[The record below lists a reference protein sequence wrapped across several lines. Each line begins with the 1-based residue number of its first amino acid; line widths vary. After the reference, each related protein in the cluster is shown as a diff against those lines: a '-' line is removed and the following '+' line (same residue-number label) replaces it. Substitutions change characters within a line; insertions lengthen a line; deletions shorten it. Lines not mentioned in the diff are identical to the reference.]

1 MNRRLGA
8 ILRCL
13 GIALVTFGAGLAHP
27 APPQTLG
34 YQGFLTSAT
43 GVPVTG
49 PPAVSMTFSLF
60 AAPAGG
66 SPLWRESQAVTVTN
80 GAFSVVL
87 GTGTLLAGAP
97 LGSLAFDVPY
107 FLEVTAG
114 GDTLLPRR
122 ELTASPYAFRA
133 LSLEPSATVAGSQVT
148 GALTGATISGAQITG
163 QVPGG
168 VPPGYMILGTTTI
181 APPGFD
187 LVGPLTGGYNVFVRQ
202 GLGGQSILPSVP
214 AISVNEGG
222 TAAFTATLSL
232 APAADTTVFVSS
244 GNTAAVTVSPTTLTF
259 TPANYATP
267 QAITVTGI
275 QDPDLADDAATV
287 TLAAAGITNATVAVT
302 AIDDDAQTIVRSIS
316 SITVAEGSTATFTA
330 SLSHAPAGN
339 LTVSVA
345 SANTAAVTVSPPT
358 LTFTPANYAV
368 PQTVTASGTQDAN
381 AGSESTTISLST
393 ATAATVSVSVTTI
406 DDEVQAIIAS
416 HAFLSPSEGGISA
429 FTARLAYAPAANV
442 VVSVSS
448 DIPASVAVSPST
460 LTFTPANYA
469 TPQTVTVSGP
479 EDDNA
484 QNEVAVVS
492 LGAPGIATAT
502 LEVQT
507 NDNDSVNFL
516 SVSGA
521 AGLNVN
527 EGGTATFTVH
537 LAFTP
542 PAAGV
547 TVSISSGNLLAATV
561 SPASLLFTPANYSV
575 PQTVTVTGV
584 PDANLVNDLAT
595 ITVSGAFAP
604 TVTFTVTVV
613 DTGP

>member
-1 MNRRLGA
+1 MNRRLGT

-13 GIALVTFGAGLAHP
+13 GIALVTFGAGLAQP

-34 YQGFLTSAT
+34 YQGFLTSAA
-43 GVPVTG
+43 GVPVTS

-66 SPLWRESQAVTVTN
+66 SPLWRESQAVTVSN

-133 LSLEPSATVAGSQVT
+133 LSLEPSATVAASQVT
-148 GALTGATISGAQITG
+148 GALTGATISGAQVTG

-168 VPPGYMILGTTTI
+168 VPPGYMILGTTSI

-187 LVGPLTGGYNVFVRQ
+187 LVGPLAGGYNVFVRQ

-214 AISVNEGG
+214 SVTVNEGG
-222 TAAFTATLSL
+222 TAAFTASLSL

-244 GNTAAVTVSPTTLTF
+244 GNTAAVTASPATLTF

-267 QAITVTGI
+267 QAITVTGV
-275 QDPDLADDAATV
+275 QDPDLADDAATI
-287 TLAAAGITNATVAVT
+287 TLAAAGIPNATVAVT
-302 AIDDDAQTIVRSIS
+302 AIDDDAQTIVRSAS
-316 SITVAEGSTATFTA
+316 SITVAEGGATTFTVN
-330 SLSHAPAGN
+330 LSHAPAGN
-339 LTVSVA
+339 VTVTVA
-345 SANTAAVTVSPPT
+345 SANTAAVTVSPST

-368 PQTVTASGTQDAN
+368 PQTVTANGTQDAN
-381 AGSESTTISLST
+381 AGSESTTINLSS
-393 ATAATVSVSVTTI
+393 ATAATVSVGVTTI
-406 DDEVQAIIAS
+406 DDEVQAIFVS
-416 HAFLSPSEGGISA
+416 HSFMAVSEGGTTA
-429 FTARLAYAPAANV
+429 FTATLAYQPVANV

-448 DIPASVAVSPST
+448 DTPASVAVSPST
-460 LTFTPANYA
+460 LTFTPGNYA
-469 TPQTVTVSGP
+469 VPQTVTVSAP

-484 QNEVAVVS
+484 LNEAAVVS
-492 LGAPGIATAT
+492 LGAPGVATSSVN
-502 LEVQT
+502 VQT

-516 SVSGA
+516 AVSVPT
-521 AGLNVN
+521 LDVN

-537 LAFTP
+537 LSFTP
-542 PAAGV
+542 PGAGV
-547 TVSISSGNLLAATV
+547 TVSISSDKLSVATV
-561 SPASLLFTPANYSV
+561 SPASLVFTPANFSV

-584 PDANLVNDLAT
+584 PDPNLVNDPVT
-595 ITVSGAFAP
+595 ITVSGAFAAAR
-604 TVTFTVTVV
+604 TVAVTVV